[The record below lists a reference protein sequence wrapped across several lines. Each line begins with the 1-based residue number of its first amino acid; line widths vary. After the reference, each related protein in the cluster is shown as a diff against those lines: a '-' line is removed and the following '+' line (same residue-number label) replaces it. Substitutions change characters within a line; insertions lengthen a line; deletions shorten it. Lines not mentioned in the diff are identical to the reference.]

1 MAVLPGPI
9 RVAGVIADHEFTI
22 AFGNGAA
29 AAAFGILGLLHGSG
43 GGRLLDGAGAN
54 WHCYRA
60 LADDDDTEA
69 AKPNAARVILMGF
82 SSTVIFEGKVRW
94 PRGSR
99 QSPRA
104 ITHNDLFVCGEGLKP
119 QRQDCAE
126 PDGMRGVVGKIVAG
140 FRM

>member
-1 MAVLPGPI
+1 
-9 RVAGVIADHEFTI
+9 VAGVIADHEFTI

-43 GGRLLDGAGAN
+43 GRRLLNGAGVN

-60 LADDDDTEA
+60 VADDDTETGGE
-69 AKPNAARVILMGF
+69 PNAASVVLMGF
-82 SSTVIFEGKVRW
+82 SSTVIAEGKLRS

-99 QSPRA
+99 QLPRA

-126 PDGMRGVVGKIVAG
+126 PDGMRGVVGQIVAG